1 MTDKSPQ
8 SGETGNPPDTNGFSS
23 ERFSSEAGTGSPAA
37 TKSVISRTL
46 FLALGLFLT
55 GLGFVGIFLPVVP
68 TVPFLILAAAC
79 FTRSSP
85 RLERWLLDHR
95 HFGPLLRD
103 WRDKGAIPRRAKWM
117 AAGGCSLGF
126 AVFVWGSSPGWPL
139 TLAVAAIMALGVIF
153 VFTRPDA

>member
-1 MTDKSPQ
+1 MTAERPPTNDAAAPEHIANACPESRAA
-8 SGETGNPPDTNGFSS
+8 SGTALT
-23 ERFSSEAGTGSPAA
+23 RA
-37 TKSVISRTL
+37 L
-46 FLALGLFLT
+46 FLILGLFFT
-55 GLGFVGIFLPVVP
+55 GLGFVGAFLPVLP
-68 TVPFLILAAAC
+68 TVPFLLLAAAC

-126 AVFVWGSSPGWPL
+126 VLFLWGSNPGWPL
-139 TLAVAAIMALGVIF
+139 ILVVAAIMGFGVVF